1 MLHLL
6 MLALFLGDVDST
18 CSESKTTLRLV
29 PLEVL
34 EEYGGEVLVNCT
46 SEDGIHDWMYWKHG
60 NRKSN
65 LTEED
70 FTSWT
75 LSLSEWNVTT
85 AKCILMLPGGI
96 ECSEDLEI
104 TLYKNPDSVTL
115 YPTQYVNNLVE
126 GTLYELQCDIVE
138 VAPIQNLTIRWYKDN
153 QVVRTETF
161 TSNTTRTPVS
171 ESSLFTVNISR
182 EDDGAGFRCE
192 AQLNFG
198 PHRSEQPV
206 LSELHVISV
215 YYAPELNGTA
225 DEGVHVVQGGNI
237 TLACDAK
244 GNPPPDFRWT
254 RDGVNMTE
262 DKSYVNVSQV
272 NTNVTYVCTATNR
285 VGTTT
290 KRIHVY
296 VREDVVEAPADAV
309 TPPEPPIDCSLKVP
323 DKVVVRFGDPL
334 SIDCVT
340 TATDVFRMSWK
351 ESNVLRFHISPT
363 ATWKMEKVEDWNIK
377 PECQVSLT
385 SGHVC
390 SATPAITVYKTPDV
404 VSLSANADGLMVED
418 TVNLLTCHI
427 VNVAPVQNLTVTL
440 YRGNKTVS
448 TRGFNSTMATPANVS
463 TDFSLIPVRDDDG
476 AQYRCSAELH
486 LGQQTVPATS
496 SEPYTAV
503 VHYKPLMNHCPAGF
517 SGLEGTFSLDTLQCQ
532 AEGNPPPTVRWYY
545 RGRPVNAS
553 AALTRDHSGTYM
565 VELLSSVGR
574 NNRTVDIT
582 VEYGPLFT
590 CDSQYRVKE
599 HDKVQRMCDPEGAP
613 TPTIRWFKGGNE
625 IGPPQHWTKQDSGV
639 YDLKAENQHG
649 TANHT
654 LSLDVWFA
662 PEIKEEN
669 VSMEFTPG
677 ENVTLDCHAEG
688 NPVPKVLWK
697 NTAAVNVMQT
707 TGGHHGSIR
716 VTVATSTNAGVYI
729 CVATNEVGT
738 VSRSVT
744 LLMKGQAFGRRLSFI
759 LWPLLVIFI
768 ILFFIVLFMLCRCRK
783 KHGQYSFIADQDIP
797 LMTKSDGRKV

>member
-18 CSESKTTLRLV
+18 CSVYNSTLRLV
-29 PLEVL
+29 PPEVV
-34 EEYGGEVLVNCT
+34 EEYGREVSVNCT
-46 SEDGIHDWMYWKHG
+46 SENGIHDGMYWKHG
-60 NRKSN
+60 NRESN
-65 LTEED
+65 LTEDD
-70 FTSWT
+70 FTSWR

-85 AKCILMLPGGI
+85 AKCILMLPDGS

-104 TLYKNPDSVTL
+104 TLYKNPDSVNL
-115 YPTQYVNNLVE
+115 YPTQYVNDLVE

-138 VAPIQNLTIRWYKDN
+138 VAPIQNLTVRWYKDS

-182 EDDGAGFRCE
+182 EDDGAWFRCE
-192 AQLNFG
+192 AQLDFG
-198 PHRSEQPV
+198 PHRSKQPV
-206 LSELHVISV
+206 LSEPHVISV

-225 DEGVHVVQGGNI
+225 DEGVHVAQGADV

-244 GNPPPDFRWT
+244 GNPPPEFHWT

-309 TPPEPPIDCSLKVP
+309 TPPEPPIVCSLVP
-323 DKVVVRFGDPL
+323 DKVAVRFGDPL
-334 SIDCVT
+334 SINCVT
-340 TATDVFRMSWK
+340 TATNVYRMSWK
-351 ESNVLRFHISPT
+351 ESNVLSFHKSPT
-363 ATWKMEKVEDWNIK
+363 ATWKMEKVEDWNIQPK
-377 PECQVSLT
+377 CQVSLV
-385 SGHVC
+385 SGHSC
-390 SATPAITVYKTPDV
+390 SATPAITVYKTPDA
-404 VSLSANADGLMVED
+404 VSLSAHADGLMVED
-418 TVNLLTCHI
+418 TVNFLTCHI

-448 TRGFNSTMATPANVS
+448 THGFNSTLVTPASVS
-463 TDFSLIPVRDDDG
+463 SHFSLIPVRDDDG

-503 VHYKPLMNHCPAGF
+503 VH
-517 SGLEGTFSLDTLQCQ
+517 
-532 AEGNPPPTVRWYY
+532 
-545 RGRPVNAS
+545 
-553 AALTRDHSGTYM
+553 
-565 VELLSSVGR
+565 
-574 NNRTVDIT
+574 
-582 VEYGPLFT
+582 YGPLFT

-625 IGPPQHWTKQDSGV
+625 IGSPQRWTKHDSGV
-639 YDLKAENQHG
+639 YVLKAENRHG

-662 PEIKEEN
+662 PEIKEGN

-697 NTAAVNVMQT
+697 NTSAVNVMQT

-744 LLMKGQAFGRRLSFI
+744 LQMKGQAFVRRLSFI

-768 ILFFIVLFMLCRCRK
+768 IFFFIVLFVLCRCRK
-783 KHGQYSFIADQDIP
+783 NHGQYSFITDKDIP
-797 LMTKSDGRKV
+797 LMTKSDGSKV